1 MMFWICYCKC
11 FGLSASPITQF
22 ADQIRIR
29 LISQLNKGVSR
40 VFQNL
45 PRYLNGKATP
55 TSKILSSSVLFVN
68 LDLNLNYLESSMLAS
83 GSSILY

>member
-1 MMFWICYCKC
+1 MMFWISYCKC
-11 FGLSASPITQF
+11 FGLSASAITQF

-55 TSKILSSSVLFVN
+55 ISKILSSPVLFVN
-68 LDLNLNYLESSMLAS
+68 LDLNLNDLESSMLAS